1 MLDSSHDYKKRD
13 CQLPPGCK
21 DLNDVL
27 KLEKIQQCAEAT
39 NLRFWQTQDS
49 VSKPKSPFKGMT
61 IELEPTIMV
70 KDLAQLLSVK
80 PLILIADLLALG
92 VFANLNE
99 MLNFDTAAKLFAKY
113 GVFVKR
119 II

>member
-1 MLDSSHDYKKRD
+1 MLDSGHNYKKRD

-27 KLEKIQQCAEAT
+27 KLEKSQKSAEGAK
-39 NLRFWQTQDS
+39 LFWKTQDS
-49 VSKPKSPFKGMT
+49 VSKPKFPFPGTT
-61 IELEPTIMV
+61 IEFEPTIMV

-80 PLILIADLLALG
+80 PLTLIADLLALG
-92 VFANLNE
+92 VFANLNV
-99 MLNFDTAAKLFAKY
+99 MLNFDTAAKMFAKY
-113 GVFVKR
+113 GVVVKR